1 MLTGIHNE
9 TFNNL
14 QLNAGAFV
22 RDFDYTQY
30 KDKEAL
36 KTAFASLLE
45 TGEGLLGMT
54 RGGGTFQCEPTLRNI
69 EGDGLRSPF
78 VGGTVNDGWTVK
90 LTGTLLEIT
99 PENFAAA
106 MMCADKPETSG
117 NATTIKLRTAI
128 KREDYIP
135 KICWIGD
142 TSQGYMLIEIQN
154 ALNVTGAKFTFTDK
168 GEGTLPFEFKAHQAN
183 ATNQDYAPCTVVF
196 LT

>member
-30 KDKEAL
+30 KDKAAL
-36 KTAFASLLE
+36 KTAFAALLE

-54 RGGGTFQCEPTLRNI
+54 RGGGTFQCAPTLRNI

-117 NATTIKLRTAI
+117 SATTIKLRTAI

-154 ALNVTGAKFTFTDK
+154 ALNVTGANFTFTDK
-168 GEGTLPFEFKAHQAN
+168 GEGTLPFEFQAHQAN